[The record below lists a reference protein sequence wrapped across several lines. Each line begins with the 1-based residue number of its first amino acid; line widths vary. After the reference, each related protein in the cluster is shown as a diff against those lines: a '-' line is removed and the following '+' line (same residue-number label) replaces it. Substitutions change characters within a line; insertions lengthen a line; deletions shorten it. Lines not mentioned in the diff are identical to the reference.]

1 MPFWTFLNNDFI
13 PASEAK
19 LPVTDLAVQRG
30 YAIFDYMRAWDE
42 RLLFADEHL
51 ERFFNSARQMR
62 LEVPVDAKRLKE
74 IMSELAR
81 RNAMG
86 ISGIRIT
93 LTGGDSPDGF
103 SITTP
108 QLVITQ
114 NPIKMPGQEQIARG
128 ISLASFEY
136 QRQLPHVKT
145 IDYLHAIWL
154 KPYLEE
160 QGANDVLYHSNGII
174 SECPRTNFFLVTKE
188 GVLST
193 PGQNILKGITRGN
206 VLALAEKICKVEIR
220 DVRLEELAQAREAFV
235 TSTTRQI
242 MPVFRINKHNL
253 PNQNTLTA
261 QLIRELETLTGSRFG
276 QPAE

>member
-1 MPFWTFLNNDFI
+1 MWTFFNNDFI

-30 YAIFDYMRAWDE
+30 YAVFDYLRTWDE

-51 ERFFNSARQMR
+51 ERFFNSARHMR
-62 LEVPVDAKRLKE
+62 LEVPFDAKRLKE

-86 ISGIRIT
+86 CSGIRIT
-93 LTGGDSPDGF
+93 LTGGDSPDGY
-103 SITTP
+103 SITIP

-114 NPIKMPGQEQIARG
+114 TPLKMPSPEQTARG
-128 ISLASFEY
+128 VSLASFEY

-160 QGANDVLYHSNGII
+160 QAADDLLYHSRGII
-174 SECPRTNFFLVTKE
+174 SECPRTNFFLVTKD
-188 GVLST
+188 GVLAT

-206 VLALAEKICKVEIR
+206 VLAIAEKICKVEVR
-220 DVRLEELAQAREAFV
+220 DVWLEELAQAREAFV
-235 TSTTRQI
+235 TSTSRQV
-242 MPVFRINKHNL
+242 MPVFKVDKHRL
-253 PNQNTLTA
+253 PNKNPLTT
-261 QLIRELETLTGSRFG
+261 QLIRELDTFTGSRFG